1 MNMIKVDLL
10 KATRAIGM
18 KSHGLISFQ
27 IEVPLYIWTEILTHR
42 RFARNASSARAMSTE
57 RYVNMGYYTPE
68 YFYTQ
73 GKGMQSSN
81 DRIKHQW
88 LAVQVWHTTMKI
100 CQFSTKILERLS
112 VAKEQRNRLIPPTK
126 IVRAIVTGTE
136 DAWKA
141 FLLLRN
147 HHTADKAMQDF
158 ARLIEYQIS
167 QISYYRSTT
176 IIASGEFPQHL
187 QQYSIPSGSAYVL
200 NCTPELI
207 DNWTYADIHLPFEGD
222 TESIVAQIARVS
234 YARTKGKDDKA
245 LYDALWRD
253 GHLSPFEHIAYWTSD
268 PKASCFTTKDSEYA
282 DIVNSRNEYE
292 GFKAWESLRSRLENS
307 PIDKQD
313 EA

>member
-1 MNMIKVDLL
+1 MSMIKVELL
-10 KATRAIGM
+10 KATRPVGL

-27 IEVPLYIWTEILTHR
+27 IEVPLYVWTELLTHR
-42 RFARNASSARAMSTE
+42 RFSRNASSARAMSTE

-81 DRIKHQW
+81 DHIAQQW
-88 LAVQVWHTTMKI
+88 LATQIWHATMRV
-100 CQFSTKILERLS
+100 CQFSANLLERLS

-126 IVRAIVTGTE
+126 IVRGIVTGTE

-147 HHTADKAMQDF
+147 HHTADKAMQEF
-158 ARLIEYQIS
+158 AGKIQSEIYKLEYWRTDVIPVSGQMLIS
-167 QISYYRSTT
+167 SWDTS
-176 IIASGEFPQHL
+176 SGYALVEFPKTH
-187 QQYSIPSGSAYVL
+187 Y
-200 NCTPELI
+200 
-207 DNWTYADIHLPFEGD
+207 DNWTYADTHLPFEGD
-222 TESIVAQIARVS
+222 IENIVAQVARVS

-245 LYDALWRD
+245 LYEALWKD
-253 GHLSPFEHIAYWTSD
+253 GHLSPFEHIAYWSTE
-268 PKASCFTTKDSEYA
+268 PKLSCYTTKPDTEMDHDTFS
-282 DIVNSRNEYE
+282 
-292 GFKAWESLRSRLENS
+292 GWESLRARLENS